1 MLSRVARHIL
11 AISVFIVALESA
23 FSMASCVLNPFR
35 SSLSPLTVEALIY
48 GQNWLRPLSAP
59 ICLHAAMDDVEEF
72 EKLDGDMTIIFY
84 IKKIWLSISLFIKKN
99 PACLLLLKKTECLGF
114 LAYLLFYCTFCMSR
128 HVHTNTY

>member
-11 AISVFIVALESA
+11 AISVFIVASESA

-35 SSLSPLTVEALIY
+35 SSLSPLTMEALIY
-48 GQNWLRPLSAP
+48 GQNWLRPSSAP

-99 PACLLLLKKTECLGF
+99 PACLLLLKKTECLEF
-114 LAYLLFYCTFCMSR
+114 LA
-128 HVHTNTY
+128 